1 MKKRFLMISLFFCL
15 CACSNQNSSVTK
27 QSIPQLYDNISFQTM
42 IEETA
47 AEEGVVYEQKQK
59 ELIALVKQHKESEL
73 IKLSDNMND
82 EEILKELEKLSYCKA
97 VMPIYSK
104 NKEYAAEIKVYYA
117 KANDS
122 HQVKQ
127 IMHVSLE
134 QSLTKQKKQ
143 FQGEIFVHLEAVDRI
158 HYIVN
163 GAYYL
168 SGETTIKHPID
179 NNDSLSLSVIYDIAH
194 PYHLY
199 DSINAEGN
207 IVLNR

>member
-1 MKKRFLMISLFFCL
+1 MKKFLLMISLFFCL
-15 CACSNQNSSVTK
+15 CACSNQNTSVTK
-27 QSIPQLYDNISFQTM
+27 QSIPQFYEDISFQTM

-47 AEEGVVYEQKQK
+47 AEEGLVFEQKQK
-59 ELIALVKQHKESEL
+59 EIIALVKQHKDSEL
-73 IKLSDNMND
+73 IKLSDHMND

-127 IMHVSLE
+127 IMHTSLD
-134 QSLTKQKKQ
+134 QSCNKQKKQ
-143 FQGEIFVHLEAVDRI
+143 YQGELFVHLEAPDRI

-163 GAYYL
+163 GAYYI
-168 SGETTIKHPID
+168 SGETVIKRQFV
-179 NNDSLSLSVIYDIAH
+179 NNDSLSLSVNYDVDH

-199 DSINAEGN
+199 DNISAEGN
-207 IVLNR
+207 IELNQ